1 MGKAWENPTA
11 GGPPAKGASKLK
23 YKYLET
29 KKKGLPGKIYNPP
42 IVKKFFSYVKIIC
55 RWD

>member
-11 GGPPAKGASKLK
+11 RGPPTKRASKLK

-29 KKKGLPGKIYNPP
+29 KKKIYQREFIIPP
-42 IVKKFFSYVKIIC
+42 L
-55 RWD
+55 